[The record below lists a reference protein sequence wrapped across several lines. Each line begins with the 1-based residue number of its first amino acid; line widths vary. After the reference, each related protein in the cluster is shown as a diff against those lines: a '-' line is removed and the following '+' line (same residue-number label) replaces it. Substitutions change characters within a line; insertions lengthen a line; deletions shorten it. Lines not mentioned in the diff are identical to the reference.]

1 MTAPQAAGR
10 WLALAAALLAGCNP
24 VGPAYKR
31 PDMPTPEAFKEA
43 GPWRA
48 ATPQDAMPKG
58 DWWEIFQDPAL
69 NELQARAHAG
79 NLRLQA
85 AAARVDQARA
95 IAGGTQANAL
105 PTVELAPDVA
115 RYRVSGNRPDQP
127 SKIPGNEAYTTDR
140 FRLPLY
146 ASYEVDLWGKLRR
159 TQESADARLAASQA
173 AYATVLLGLEG
184 EVAQTYFL
192 LRTAEEDARILGG
205 NLELRRRARDLV
217 AARTRNGLATP
228 LDLARLDTEVAL
240 TEADLQ
246 VVRRRRAELEHALAV
261 LVGEPPERFAL
272 PEGTLT
278 VPPPVIPPGL
288 PAQLLERRPDVAEA
302 ERLLVARNAEIGVAQ
317 AAFFPAIRLTG
328 AIGYESA
335 ELSDLLD
342 ADSLIWSMGAALVQP
357 VFDGGRLRANRERAE
372 AAYRENLALYR
383 ERLLVAFREVDDA
396 LAGLRY
402 LGDQETL
409 VRQGVDSAQRAEQ
422 LAQARYRAGLVT
434 VLEVVDA
441 QRTRLGAERQRA
453 SVVNQQLLASV
464 ALVKALGGGWEGA
477 QAGAAAGD
485 AASGAAVVSLQQQEW
500 RLW

>member
-1 MTAPQAAGR
+1 VSVPRFVRRAAT
-10 WLALAAALLAGCNP
+10 LAAALLAGCNP
-24 VGPAYKR
+24 VGPEYKR
-31 PDMPTPEAFKEA
+31 PDTQMPEAFKEA
-43 GPWRA
+43 GPWRTA
-48 ATPQDAMPKG
+48 APQDAVPKG
-58 DWWEIFQDPAL
+58 NWWEVFQDPVL
-69 NELQARAHAG
+69 NDLQTRAHAG

-95 IAGGTQANAL
+95 VAGSTQANAL
-105 PTVELAPDVA
+105 PTVELAPDAA

-127 SKIPGNEAYTTDR
+127 SKVPGNEEYTVNR
-140 FRLPLY
+140 FRVPLY

-159 TQESADARLAASQA
+159 AQESADARVQASEA
-173 AYATVLLGLEG
+173 AYWTVLLGLEG

-192 LRTAEEDARILGG
+192 LRTAEEDARILAS
-205 NLELRRRARDLV
+205 NLDLRRRARDLV

-228 LDLARLDTEVAL
+228 LDLARVETEVVF

-246 VVRRRRAELEHALAV
+246 VTGRRRAELEHALAV
-261 LVGEPPERFAL
+261 LLGEAPERFAL
-272 PEGTLT
+272 MEGTLAA
-278 VPPPVIPPGL
+278 PPPAIPPGL

-302 ERLLVARNAEIGVAQ
+302 ERLLAARNAEIGVAQ

-342 ADSLIWSMGAALVQP
+342 SDSLIWSMAGSLVQP
-357 VFDGGRLRANRERAE
+357 LFDGGRLRANRERAE

-383 ERLLVAFREVDDA
+383 ERLLVAFREVEDA

-402 LGDQETL
+402 LGDQAML

-453 SVVNQQLLASV
+453 AVVNQQLLASV
-464 ALVKALGGGWEGA
+464 ALVKALGGGWEA
-477 QAGAAAGD
+477 RRPTAAD
-485 AASGAAVVSLQQQEW
+485 LAAPKSVVSSVQ
-500 RLW
+500 